1 MGENNGRLAKKEF
14 ETQAVRMFSA
24 PSVSENTLTLQL
36 LFTSAA
42 HNEIYKNT
50 MAENV
55 ILLGSLLDH
64 GENEIGENEIEDY
77 GKLACEGFLHFAQA

>member
-1 MGENNGRLAKKEF
+1 MGENNGRLAKTEF

-42 HNEIYKNT
+42 QNEI
-50 MAENV
+50 
-55 ILLGSLLDH
+55 
-64 GENEIGENEIEDY
+64 
-77 GKLACEGFLHFAQA
+77 